1 MNNVA
6 KKYWRNADNQVASF
20 LMRLER
26 TVTNDAELAR
36 LANEVRS
43 DLQAV
48 LLISTTSLRA
58 YRARDKKVR
67 LPLFVHPS
75 DTAGLLQESLRMGR
89 IKGEYYRFLYRFLIA
104 LDNPIK
110 YPALT
115 RKLIREAV
123 PFLPILGAKIR
134 QIPAPKTRM
143 IYDVVND
150 IKGMRVIVYYQT
162 LPSQKRKK

>member
-1 MNNVA
+1 MDL
-6 KKYWRNADNQVASF
+6 KLPTTIASRRDIIRVHREIRSF
-20 LMRLER
+20 IDTTTQSIMR
-26 TVTNDAELAR
+26 
-36 LANEVRS
+36 
-43 DLQAV
+43 
-48 LLISTTSLRA
+48 
-58 YRARDKKVR
+58 
-67 LPLFVHPS
+67 H
-75 DTAGLLQESLRMGR
+75 
-89 IKGEYYRFLYRFLIA
+89 
-104 LDNPIK
+104 DNPIK